1 MLGFCSNY
9 TYHLELSFL
18 LVSPISACQNPTHS
32 WRSFRI
38 CFLLSVFFY
47 IPSLYTTPIFSESSV
62 SLHPSYDIYNILF
75 HTNITF
81 MLSLALLPYC
91 RVFIT
96 ARRGFCLA
104 CKIIGIK
111 YLLNWVIKRW
121 HLYKFFEN
129 LSRKSLYKLKMS
141 LFLVILSSHS
151 KTDTWFYYF

>member
-1 MLGFCSNY
+1 MLKLYLPLRTVF
-9 TYHLELSFL
+9 
-18 LVSPISACQNPTHS
+18 PISFPNICLSKSYLFLKVLQNLF
-32 WRSFRI
+32 SFI
-38 CFLLSVFFY
+38 SFFY
-47 IPSLYTTPIFSESSV
+47 IPSLYTTPTFSESSV
-62 SLHPSYDIYNILF
+62 SLHPSYDIYNILC

-81 MLSLALLPYC
+81 MRSLALLPYC

-129 LSRKSLYKLKMS
+129 LRKSLYKLKMS
-141 LFLVILSSHS
+141 LFLVMLSSYS
-151 KTDTWFYYF
+151 KTDTWFYYFQKI